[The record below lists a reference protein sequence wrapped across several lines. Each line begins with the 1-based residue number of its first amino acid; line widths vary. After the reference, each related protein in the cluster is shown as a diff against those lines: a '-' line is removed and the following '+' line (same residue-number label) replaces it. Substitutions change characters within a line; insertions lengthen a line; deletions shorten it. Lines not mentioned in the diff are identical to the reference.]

1 MDSNTTGFHFRRA
14 SPDIVLLGLLVAG
27 VGAWLLLRQGPTVTA
42 VFSTVAGLLMI
53 LLPLLSSWE
62 VCVDPAEKRLLI
74 RRWWRRTWVDLRE
87 IPAREL
93 VLMESNTERCL
104 YFPKIVLADGR
115 SWTLPSE
122 IYRDHKQL
130 AQALRSCSPDLVVRD
145 STLLEEV

>member
-14 SPDIVLLGLLVAG
+14 SPGIVLLGLLAVG
-27 VGAWLLLRQGPTVTA
+27 VGAWLLLREGPTVTA

-62 VCVDPAEKRLLI
+62 VCVDPAEETLLI
-74 RRWWRRTWVDLRE
+74 RHWWRRTRVDLRE

-93 VLMESNTERCL
+93 ILMESNTERCL

-145 STLLEEV
+145 STLLEEI